1 MRLVAARREDEL
13 TTIFVGDELF
23 VAVALE
29 SQLRSQDIPVQRID
43 THLEAPAPV
52 GREQYRLVVR
62 TEDLPSVLEMLDE
75 LADGGPPL
83 YSLR

>member
-1 MRLVAARREDEL
+1 MADRRQNEL
-13 TTIFVGDELF
+13 TTIFVGCEL
-23 VAVALE
+23 VAAITLE
-29 SQLRSQDIPVQRID
+29 SQLRSQAIPVQRID
-43 THLEAPAPV
+43 SHLEAPAPV

-62 TEDLPSVLEMLDE
+62 TEDLPLVLEMLDE